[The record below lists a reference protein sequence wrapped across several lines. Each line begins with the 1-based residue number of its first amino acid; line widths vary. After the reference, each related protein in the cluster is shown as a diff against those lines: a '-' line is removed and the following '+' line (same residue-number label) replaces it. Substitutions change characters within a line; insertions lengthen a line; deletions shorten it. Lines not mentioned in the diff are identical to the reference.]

1 MKLGDKNNA
10 LAAMVVVA
18 FATHPGTARAEDV
31 AAEIHLL
38 KEQVKQLEPLK
49 ERLKQLEAEV
59 AKEKRERKEA
69 RGGVR
74 NAAAQPGPGTGFV
87 CKGAACPPPP
97 PAIVCKDGPCPPPP
111 LPVFVSFT
119 NELKVEVRRRGFQLQ
134 DRRPHIRG
142 WRGFQPTRAGIFG
155 QQSAAR
161 SGRVG
166 ILQPNGHPSGPLAS
180 RRHGIQNL
188 GLQASV

>member
-10 LAAMVVVA
+10 LVAMVVVA

-97 PAIVCKDGPCPPPP
+97 PPAIVCKDGPCPPPP
-111 LPVFVSFT
+111 PPVFVSFT
-119 NELKVEVRRRGFQLQ
+119 NGLKVESLDQDFSFRIGGRLYVDGGVSSFPAPAFLGTKALPAVPASGFSAMYE
-134 DRRPHIRG
+134 
-142 WRGFQPTRAGIFG
+142 PTRRFVFA
-155 QQSAAR
+155 
-161 SGRVG
+161 
-166 ILQPNGHPSGPLAS
+166 LL
-180 RRHGIQNL
+180 
-188 GLQASV
+188 

>member
-1 MKLGDKNNA
+1 M
-10 LAAMVVVA
+10 VVA

-74 NAAAQPGPGTGFV
+74 NAAVQPGPGTGFV

-97 PAIVCKDGPCPPPP
+97 AIVCKDGPCPPPP
-111 LPVFVSFT
+111 PVFVSFT
-119 NELKVEVRRRGFQLQ
+119 NGLKVESLDQ
-134 DRRPHIRG
+134 DFSFRIGGRIYMDGGAAAFPRWHFWAQAPPAVPASI
-142 WRGFQPTRAGIFG
+142 PT
-155 QQSAAR
+155 
-161 SGRVG
+161 GR
-166 ILQPNGHPSGPLAS
+166 
-180 RRHGIQNL
+180 
-188 GLQASV
+188 ASVRPARRLRYIIQIWDYKSA

>member
-10 LAAMVVVA
+10 LAAIVVVA
-18 FATHPGTARAEDV
+18 FAIHPGTARAEDI

-74 NAAAQPGPGTGFV
+74 NAAPL
-87 CKGAACPPPP
+87 PPPG
-97 PAIVCKDGPCPPPP
+97 IVCKDAPCPPPTQRAAMP
-111 LPVFVSFT
+111 KSRS
-119 NELKVEVRRRGFQLQ
+119 RRR
-134 DRRPHIRG
+134 I
-142 WRGFQPTRAGIFG
+142 
-155 QQSAAR
+155 S
-161 SGRVG
+161 
-166 ILQPNGHPSGPLAS
+166 
-180 RRHGIQNL
+180 
-188 GLQASV
+188 

>member
-1 MKLGDKNNA
+1 MKLGDRTTP
-10 LAAMVVVA
+10 LVAMVVVA

-74 NAAAQPGPGTGFV
+74 NAAPPPPGIV
-87 CKGAACPPPP
+87 CKDAPCPPPP
-97 PAIVCKDGPCPPPP
+97 P
-111 LPVFVSFT
+111 PVFVSFT
-119 NELKVEVRRRGFQLQ
+119 NGLKVESLDGDFSFRIGGRIYVDGGVSSFPAPAFLGTKALPAVPASNSGITSFSMTSRG
-134 DRRPHIRG
+134 RPM
-142 WRGFQPTRAGIFG
+142 
-155 QQSAAR
+155 
-161 SGRVG
+161 
-166 ILQPNGHPSGPLAS
+166 ILL
-180 RRHGIQNL
+180 
-188 GLQASV
+188 

>member
-10 LAAMVVVA
+10 LVAMVVVA
-18 FATHPGTARAEDV
+18 VATHPGTARAEDV

-74 NAAAQPGPGTGFV
+74 NAAAQPGPGGQGLCV
-87 CKGAACPPPP
+87 RAL
-97 PAIVCKDGPCPPPP
+97 PARRRRQRLCVRM
-111 LPVFVSFT
+111 VA
-119 NELKVEVRRRGFQLQ
+119 VRRRLP
-134 DRRPHIRG
+134 RC
-142 WRGFQPTRAGIFG
+142 
-155 QQSAAR
+155 S
-161 SGRVG
+161 
-166 ILQPNGHPSGPLAS
+166 
-180 RRHGIQNL
+180 
-188 GLQASV
+188 